1 MAEQNKKKAKK
12 GGSYCVA
19 GAPNDVSCKNN
30 TYTAGVSMH
39 YFPKNE
45 VVRQKWIKFVRR
57 HRKDFKP
64 SNSSVLCSVHFEDSC
79 FEHRPIAVPRENG
92 EFIQLKKGLISGSI
106 PTRDTVMPHS
116 SPLTSRKRRRMM
128 REAVNE
134 NIPAKK
140 RRSLKHTAKNSVTS
154 TTPDAS
160 AHLQDLPSTPG
171 FNVIPSEV
179 PEEESDFTV
188 SVTPAAS
195 SQSSDVPCPIN
206 LNATPLEVPL
216 DSSGYCTLTTPIGVS
231 QPQKVRTAPPK
242 CGKCSEHSKKRKA
255 LKRQHNRLKKRF
267 KRLQIQLKEL
277 QNPGPSDSGPEEES
291 DTLEDVVPLNIEDEE
306 SMAGSQDDDQENRTD
321 EPDWANLEDSAASTE
336 ESGDEDPLEADPNNN
351 IRVEADTPPHE
362 GPAFIVF
369 YCKLLQ
375 IFSLFCFICKRKNP
389 TVTMKQNGTMVT
401 VEQQC
406 PSCGDQSFRWSSQP
420 LILGKFPA
428 GNILLSFAV
437 LMAGASISKVLLVFK
452 HLGLAAYTARTFFN
466 HQKMFLF
473 PVILQYWETY
483 RASLVTKLKDMTNVA
498 WSGDGRF
505 DSMGHSAKY
514 SAYTMFCPTIM
525 KVVHFELLQA
535 NETGGSYQME
545 LEGAKR
551 AFAYLMSVGLKIAV
565 FVSDRH
571 RGVAKW
577 LRECQPNTVH
587 FFDIWHVARSIGKK
601 MLTLSKQKGCE
612 RISQWIKGVRN
623 HLHWC
628 ASSTKQ
634 GFKELIAAK
643 WMSLMRHI
651 SNKHDNHQTPL
662 FDKCAHGA
670 DIDKRKW
677 IKIGTTA
684 YDKLN
689 SLLTGT
695 RLVND
700 IKQLSGDAQTSCLEG
715 LHATLNHW
723 HPKMVCFSWLGT
735 YCRHILAS
743 LHFNENIHRECQTSK
758 DGTPYMKVT
767 YPKFKLG
774 DEVVREVAVPPT
786 YGYVQEIKELLFAM
800 TKEKDISQLK
810 AVYEKYSANV
820 PESLSSQFP
829 DRPSK
834 PEAVHHHIERT
845 QKETSKLY
853 PSAER
858 QDALQAS
865 TVTNTRGNGQRSG
878 RGTGR
883 TRQSRANTT

>member
-1 MAEQNKKKAKK
+1 MYV
-12 GGSYCVA
+12 SWPCDSTCSLFIFYC
-19 GAPNDVSCKNN
+19 
-30 TYTAGVSMH
+30 
-39 YFPKNE
+39 
-45 VVRQKWIKFVRR
+45 
-57 HRKDFKP
+57 
-64 SNSSVLCSVHFEDSC
+64 
-79 FEHRPIAVPRENG
+79 
-92 EFIQLKKGLISGSI
+92 
-106 PTRDTVMPHS
+106 
-116 SPLTSRKRRRMM
+116 LTLS
-128 REAVNE
+128 
-134 NIPAKK
+134 
-140 RRSLKHTAKNSVTS
+140 
-154 TTPDAS
+154 
-160 AHLQDLPSTPG
+160 
-171 FNVIPSEV
+171 
-179 PEEESDFTV
+179 
-188 SVTPAAS
+188 
-195 SQSSDVPCPIN
+195 
-206 LNATPLEVPL
+206 
-216 DSSGYCTLTTPIGVS
+216 
-231 QPQKVRTAPPK
+231 
-242 CGKCSEHSKKRKA
+242 
-255 LKRQHNRLKKRF
+255 
-267 KRLQIQLKEL
+267 
-277 QNPGPSDSGPEEES
+277 
-291 DTLEDVVPLNIEDEE
+291 
-306 SMAGSQDDDQENRTD
+306 
-321 EPDWANLEDSAASTE
+321 
-336 ESGDEDPLEADPNNN
+336 
-351 IRVEADTPPHE
+351 RVEADTPPHE
-362 GPAFIVF
+362 GPAFTVF

-473 PVILQYWETY
+473 PVTLQYWETY

-498 WSGDGRF
+498 WSGDGHF

-535 NETGGSYQME
+535 NETGGSYQIE

-577 LRECQPNTVH
+577 LCECQPNTAH

-601 MLTLSKQKGCE
+601 TLTLSKQKGCE

-634 GFKELIAAK
+634 GFKELVAAK

-700 IKQLSGDAQTSCLEG
+700 IKQLSGDAQTSCLQG

-735 YCRHILAS
+735 YCRWILLLLLLLLS
-743 LHFNENIHRECQTSK
+743 LHFNENVHRECQTSK

-786 YGYVQEIKELLFAM
+786 YGE
-800 TKEKDISQLK
+800 
-810 AVYEKYSANV
+810 
-820 PESLSSQFP
+820 
-829 DRPSK
+829 
-834 PEAVHHHIERT
+834 
-845 QKETSKLY
+845 
-853 PSAER
+853 
-858 QDALQAS
+858 
-865 TVTNTRGNGQRSG
+865 
-878 RGTGR
+878 
-883 TRQSRANTT
+883 

>member
-1 MAEQNKKKAKK
+1 M
-12 GGSYCVA
+12 
-19 GAPNDVSCKNN
+19 
-30 TYTAGVSMH
+30 
-39 YFPKNE
+39 
-45 VVRQKWIKFVRR
+45 
-57 HRKDFKP
+57 
-64 SNSSVLCSVHFEDSC
+64 
-79 FEHRPIAVPRENG
+79 
-92 EFIQLKKGLISGSI
+92 
-106 PTRDTVMPHS
+106 
-116 SPLTSRKRRRMM
+116 
-128 REAVNE
+128 
-134 NIPAKK
+134 
-140 RRSLKHTAKNSVTS
+140 KHTAKNSVTS

-160 AHLQDLPSTPG
+160 AHLQDLPSIPG

-179 PEEESDFTV
+179 PEEESDSTV

-216 DSSGYCTLTTPIGVS
+216 DSSGCCTVTTPIGVS

-277 QNPGPSDSGPEEES
+277 QNPEPSDSGPEEES

-321 EPDWANLEDSAASTE
+321 EEPDWANLEDSAASTE
-336 ESGDEDPLEADPNNN
+336 ESGDEDPLEADPNN

-406 PSCGDQSFRWSSQP
+406 PSCGYQSFRWSSQP

-437 LMAGASISKVLLVFK
+437 LMAGASISKVLLVLK

-483 RASLVTKLKDMTNVA
+483 GASLVTKLKDMTNVA
-498 WSGDGRF
+498 WSGHGRF
-505 DSMGHSAKY
+505 DSLGHSAKY

-571 RGVAKW
+571 RGAAKW
-577 LRECQPNTVH
+577 LRECQPNTAH

-643 WMSLMRHI
+643 WMSLMRYI
-651 SNKHDNHQTPL
+651 SNKHDKHQTPL

-670 DIDKRKW
+670 DIDKHKW

-695 RLVND
+695 TLVND

-715 LHATLNHW
+715 LHATQPLA
-723 HPKMVCFSWLGT
+723 PKLGLLFEMVCFSWLGT

-743 LHFNENIHRECQTSK
+743 LHFNENVHRECQTSK

-786 YGYVQEIKELLFAM
+786 YRYVQEIKELLFAM
-800 TKEKDISQLK
+800 TKEKDMSQLK

-829 DRPSK
+829 DRASK

-858 QDALQAS
+858 QDALRAS